1 MVVSLVARGH
11 TSDRAVDKIY
21 AVYGRGLGVTA
32 ILRKMTADRKLR
44 GGHPELAA

>member
-1 MVVSLVARGH
+1 MVVLLVARGH

-21 AVYGRGLGVTA
+21 SVYGRGLGVTA
-32 ILRKMTADRKLR
+32 ILRKMTADQKLQ